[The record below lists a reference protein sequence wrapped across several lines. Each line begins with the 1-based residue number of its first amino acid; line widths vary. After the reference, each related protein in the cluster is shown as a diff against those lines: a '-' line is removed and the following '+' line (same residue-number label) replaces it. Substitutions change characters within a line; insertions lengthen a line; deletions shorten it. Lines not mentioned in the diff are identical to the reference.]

1 MEGFITWL
9 LLCFSLLHD
18 TAISITIE
26 TISTSQ
32 SLTDADIML
41 SPSGTFALGFFSSP
55 ENSKNRYLGIW
66 YNRVST
72 TTVVWVANRN
82 KPLYHSSGE
91 LKIAQDGILEL
102 YNSSTIVW
110 SSSSSRFSQ
119 KPVIA
124 VLLDS
129 GNFIVK
135 EAVRNNDDS
144 TSFLWQSFDY
154 PGDTLL
160 PGMKLGIDLTTGMN
174 RYLTSWTS
182 HDDPSSGNY
191 TFQLDIT
198 GYPRLCIR
206 NGESKEHCSGS
217 WNGVRFSGVPLLK
230 QNSIFNYYFV
240 SNQEEIYYTF
250 ELVNSS
256 VYSRFSLT
264 VDGIMTRYVWNA
276 KNQSWSIY
284 LAVPKDLCDYYGK
297 CGVYGSCNIDSSPA
311 CGCLKG
317 FEPKVPE
324 EWNQADWSS
333 GCNRNN
339 SLSCRGDGFAK
350 FSSLKLPDTERTS
363 WLNKTLSL
371 EECAEICI
379 RNCSCTAYA
388 ALDIRKEA
396 SGCLLWYGDL
406 IDIRVLNDPQ
416 QDIYV
421 RMSKKD
427 LDEDENLKHKSDIRK
442 LQIIVSSSVI
452 SVGILILCL
461 SFTLYR
467 CKKYKINYRSMRGK
481 PETDAHA
488 IQEHQKEEELDLP
501 LFDLATLISATN
513 NFSINNILGKGGFGT
528 VYQGMLEDGREI
540 AVKRLSENTRQGLQE
555 FKSEV
560 MHVVKLQ
567 HRNLV
572 KLLGCCI
579 EADERMLVYEFMPNK
594 SLDYFIFDNERS
606 ILLDWPQRFLIII
619 GIARGLLYLHQDSRH
634 RIIHRDLKA
643 GNILLDN
650 EMNAKISDFGLA
662 RSFAGNE
669 NEASTVTIVG
679 TYGYLSPEYL
689 IDGIFSTKSDVYSFG
704 VLLLEIVS
712 GKRNRGFSNKN
723 HRFNLLGHVWTFFME
738 GNCIEIVDTSIR
750 NAANLSEVMR
760 AIHVGLLCV
769 QQSPEDRPSMS
780 YVLMMLSSEW
790 ILPQPKMPGFFT
802 ERDLVGG
809 STTSSI
815 NGLTITQMG
824 MNMSIMMKSF
834 FTLLLFGFFSVLNN
848 MVASTASD
856 TIDTL
861 QSISDNKGDTMVS
874 ADETF
879 ALGFFSPTNSKN
891 RYIGIWYNKVPIQT
905 VVWVANKDNPLTDS
919 SGVLKVNATG
929 ILLLLNGKKEVI
941 WSSNTTGPA
950 KDPVAKLLSSGNLVL
965 QERSNNRAD
974 GFLWQSF
981 DYPSD
986 TLLPGQ
992 KFGVNLVTGLNRY
1005 LTSWKNSDDPSR
1017 GNYTYGLDIHGYPQ
1031 LFIREGSAKRF
1042 RFGSWNGVQV
1052 SGVAQLT
1059 ENPIFIYEFSY
1070 NEEEA
1075 YFIYELINSSVLH
1088 RLRLSPDG
1096 FSHRTTWSYEKME
1109 WVTFFHIPAD
1119 SCDYYAKCGGYAS
1132 CNVNKSPICNCL
1144 DKFVQ
1149 NGTKCVRRTSLNC
1162 HEDGF
1167 LKYSGLKLPDTDKSW
1182 FDRTISLEECRVLC
1196 LKNCSCTAYA
1206 PLDISSGA
1214 RGCLLWFDD
1223 LMDMKELNSSLQDVY
1238 IRMAKTELGSLEVQ
1252 KSNKSNTRRK
1262 QEAIIISSS
1271 LLSFGVLV
1279 SCLAL
1284 VFYKW
1289 KTRQKGRNMRRNQ
1302 ETKASV
1308 TNDDQHEEDI
1318 DLPLFDISTIASAT
1332 NNFSSDNILGQGG
1345 FGLVYK
1351 GILEDGREIAVK
1363 RRSQNSTQGLKE
1375 FKNEVKHVS
1384 KLQHRNLVKLL
1395 GCCIQATERLLIY
1408 EFMPNKSLDFFIFD
1422 EQKAMLLG
1430 WPTRLHIING
1440 IARGLLYLR
1449 QDSRHRIVHRDLK
1462 AANVLLDAEM
1472 NPKVSD
1478 FGLARSFGGNEV
1490 EASTQNVVGT
1500 YGYLSPEYVIDGVYS
1515 TKSDVFSFGVLVL
1528 EIVSGK
1534 RNRGF
1539 NHQDHHFN
1547 LLGHA
1552 WRLFTEGKGYEIVC
1566 NAIRDTSNLS
1576 SVLRLIHIGLLC
1588 VQQNP
1593 DDRPSMSSVVL
1604 MLSSEIALPQ
1614 PKMPGFFTEREMGG
1628 DVSSSS
1634 SYKAVSN
1641 NDYTVSLLEAR

>member
-950 KDPVAKLLSSGNLVL
+950 KDPV
-965 QERSNNRAD
+965 
-974 GFLWQSF
+974 
-981 DYPSD
+981 
-986 TLLPGQ
+986 
-992 KFGVNLVTGLNRY
+992 
-1005 LTSWKNSDDPSR
+1005 
-1017 GNYTYGLDIHGYPQ
+1017 
-1031 LFIREGSAKRF
+1031 
-1042 RFGSWNGVQV
+1042 

-1238 IRMAKTELGSLEVQ
+1238 IRMAKTELG
-1252 KSNKSNTRRK
+1252 
-1262 QEAIIISSS
+1262 
-1271 LLSFGVLV
+1271 
-1279 SCLAL
+1279 
-1284 VFYKW
+1284 
-1289 KTRQKGRNMRRNQ
+1289 NMRRNQ